1 MSLRRKIYEVIEV
14 ADKDD
19 RDSLIYDRFML
30 VCIAASIVPLCFKE
44 TNALFI
50 WLDRATV
57 TVFIVDYLLRWW
69 TADLKYGKSGKW
81 AFLRYPFSFF
91 GIVDLLSIL
100 PSLTMLSSGFKL
112 FRLFRLNKALKALKF
127 LRYSHSFELIL
138 NVIKRE
144 RRALAAV
151 CVLAGGYIALSA
163 LIMFQ
168 VEPDSFDT
176 FFDAIYW
183 AVVTLTTVGYG
194 DIYPTSEIGRIVSM
208 TSSFMGIAIVAL
220 PTGIITAGYM
230 RELSRE
236 NGSKLN
242 KEDRTMEIRTAT
254 MSDLDAVAAVE
265 AECFPVA
272 EAATKEEFAE
282 RIKYYGDHFWLM
294 FEGDKLIAFLDGFV
308 TDEPDLTDEMY
319 AKASMHDENGAW
331 QMLFG
336 LNTLP
341 EYRKNGYAGELLH
354 RAVEDARKQGR
365 KGAVLTCK
373 QRLVDYYAKFGFVD
387 EGVTDKSVHGGVVWH
402 QMRITF

>member
-69 TADLKYGKSGKW
+69 TADLKYEKSGKW

-91 GIVDLLSIL
+91 GIVDLLSVL

-144 RRALAAV
+144 KRALAAV
-151 CVLAGGYIALSA
+151 CVLAGGYI
-163 LIMFQ
+163 
-168 VEPDSFDT
+168 
-176 FFDAIYW
+176 DAIYW

-208 TSSFMGIAIVAL
+208 MSSFMGIAIVAL

-236 NGSKLN
+236 KW
-242 KEDRTMEIRTAT
+242 D
-254 MSDLDAVAAVE
+254 
-265 AECFPVA
+265 
-272 EAATKEEFAE
+272 
-282 RIKYYGDHFWLM
+282 
-294 FEGDKLIAFLDGFV
+294 
-308 TDEPDLTDEMY
+308 
-319 AKASMHDENGAW
+319 
-331 QMLFG
+331 
-336 LNTLP
+336 
-341 EYRKNGYAGELLH
+341 
-354 RAVEDARKQGR
+354 
-365 KGAVLTCK
+365 
-373 QRLVDYYAKFGFVD
+373 
-387 EGVTDKSVHGGVVWH
+387 
-402 QMRITF
+402 

>member
-1 MSLRRKIYEVIEV
+1 
-14 ADKDD
+14 
-19 RDSLIYDRFML
+19 ML

-69 TADLKYGKSGKW
+69 TADLKYEKSGKW

-144 RRALAAV
+144 KRALAAV
-151 CVLAGGYIALSA
+151 SVLAGGYIALSA

-168 VEPDSFDT
+168 VESDSFDT

-208 TSSFMGIAIVAL
+208 MSSFMGIAIVAL

-236 NGSKLN
+236 KW
-242 KEDRTMEIRTAT
+242 D
-254 MSDLDAVAAVE
+254 
-265 AECFPVA
+265 
-272 EAATKEEFAE
+272 
-282 RIKYYGDHFWLM
+282 
-294 FEGDKLIAFLDGFV
+294 
-308 TDEPDLTDEMY
+308 
-319 AKASMHDENGAW
+319 
-331 QMLFG
+331 
-336 LNTLP
+336 
-341 EYRKNGYAGELLH
+341 
-354 RAVEDARKQGR
+354 
-365 KGAVLTCK
+365 
-373 QRLVDYYAKFGFVD
+373 
-387 EGVTDKSVHGGVVWH
+387 
-402 QMRITF
+402 

>member
-69 TADLKYGKSGKW
+69 TADLKYEKSGKW

-144 RRALAAV
+144 KRALAGSV
-151 CVLAGGYIALSA
+151 CAGGRVY
-163 LIMFQ
+163 
-168 VEPDSFDT
+168 
-176 FFDAIYW
+176 
-183 AVVTLTTVGYG
+183 
-194 DIYPTSEIGRIVSM
+194 
-208 TSSFMGIAIVAL
+208 
-220 PTGIITAGYM
+220 
-230 RELSRE
+230 
-236 NGSKLN
+236 
-242 KEDRTMEIRTAT
+242 
-254 MSDLDAVAAVE
+254 
-265 AECFPVA
+265 
-272 EAATKEEFAE
+272 
-282 RIKYYGDHFWLM
+282 
-294 FEGDKLIAFLDGFV
+294 
-308 TDEPDLTDEMY
+308 
-319 AKASMHDENGAW
+319 
-331 QMLFG
+331 
-336 LNTLP
+336 
-341 EYRKNGYAGELLH
+341 
-354 RAVEDARKQGR
+354 RAVGAHHVPGGARQ
-365 KGAVLTCK
+365 L
-373 QRLVDYYAKFGFVD
+373 
-387 EGVTDKSVHGGVVWH
+387 
-402 QMRITF
+402 

>member
-44 TNALFI
+44 TNSLFV

-69 TADLKYGKSGKW
+69 TADLKYEKSGKW

-144 RRALAAV
+144 KRALAAV

-168 VEPDSFDT
+168 VEPT
-176 FFDAIYW
+176 A
-183 AVVTLTTVGYG
+183 LTRFSTPSTGQ
-194 DIYPTSEIGRIVSM
+194 
-208 TSSFMGIAIVAL
+208 SS
-220 PTGIITAGYM
+220 
-230 RELSRE
+230 R
-236 NGSKLN
+236 
-242 KEDRTMEIRTAT
+242 
-254 MSDLDAVAAVE
+254 
-265 AECFPVA
+265 
-272 EAATKEEFAE
+272 
-282 RIKYYGDHFWLM
+282 
-294 FEGDKLIAFLDGFV
+294 
-308 TDEPDLTDEMY
+308 
-319 AKASMHDENGAW
+319 
-331 QMLFG
+331 
-336 LNTLP
+336 
-341 EYRKNGYAGELLH
+341 
-354 RAVEDARKQGR
+354 
-365 KGAVLTCK
+365 
-373 QRLVDYYAKFGFVD
+373 
-387 EGVTDKSVHGGVVWH
+387 
-402 QMRITF
+402 

>member
-44 TNALFI
+44 TNALFV

-69 TADLKYGKSGKW
+69 TADLKYEKSGKW

-100 PSLTMLSSGFKL
+100 PSLTMLSSGFK
-112 FRLFRLNKALKALKF
+112 
-127 LRYSHSFELIL
+127 
-138 NVIKRE
+138 
-144 RRALAAV
+144 AV

-208 TSSFMGIAIVAL
+208 MSSFMGIAIVAL

-236 NGSKLN
+236 KW
-242 KEDRTMEIRTAT
+242 D
-254 MSDLDAVAAVE
+254 
-265 AECFPVA
+265 
-272 EAATKEEFAE
+272 
-282 RIKYYGDHFWLM
+282 
-294 FEGDKLIAFLDGFV
+294 
-308 TDEPDLTDEMY
+308 
-319 AKASMHDENGAW
+319 
-331 QMLFG
+331 
-336 LNTLP
+336 
-341 EYRKNGYAGELLH
+341 
-354 RAVEDARKQGR
+354 
-365 KGAVLTCK
+365 
-373 QRLVDYYAKFGFVD
+373 
-387 EGVTDKSVHGGVVWH
+387 
-402 QMRITF
+402 

>member
-19 RDSLIYDRFML
+19 SDSLIYDRFML

-44 TNALFI
+44 TNSLFV

-69 TADLKYGKSGKW
+69 TADLKYEKSGKW

-144 RRALAAV
+144 KRALAAV

-183 AVVTLTTVGYG
+183 AVVTLTTAGYG

-208 TSSFMGIAIVAL
+208 MSSFMGIAIVAL
-220 PTGIITAGYM
+220 PTSIITAGYM
-230 RELSRE
+230 R
-236 NGSKLN
+236 
-242 KEDRTMEIRTAT
+242 RTMEIRTAT
-254 MSDLDAVAAVE
+254 MNDLDAVAAVE

-331 QMLFG
+331 QMIFG

-373 QRLVDYYAKFGFVD
+373 QRLVDYYAKFCFVD

>member
-44 TNALFI
+44 TNALFV

-69 TADLKYGKSGKW
+69 TADLKYEKSGKW

-144 RRALAAV
+144 KRALAAV

-176 FFDAIYW
+176 FFRRHLLGSRHTDDRRLW
-183 AVVTLTTVGYG
+183 RHLSDERDRPHREH
-194 DIYPTSEIGRIVSM
+194 DIV
-208 TSSFMGIAIVAL
+208 
-220 PTGIITAGYM
+220 
-230 RELSRE
+230 
-236 NGSKLN
+236 
-242 KEDRTMEIRTAT
+242 
-254 MSDLDAVAAVE
+254 
-265 AECFPVA
+265 
-272 EAATKEEFAE
+272 
-282 RIKYYGDHFWLM
+282 
-294 FEGDKLIAFLDGFV
+294 
-308 TDEPDLTDEMY
+308 
-319 AKASMHDENGAW
+319 
-331 QMLFG
+331 
-336 LNTLP
+336 
-341 EYRKNGYAGELLH
+341 
-354 RAVEDARKQGR
+354 
-365 KGAVLTCK
+365 
-373 QRLVDYYAKFGFVD
+373 
-387 EGVTDKSVHGGVVWH
+387 VHGHCHRRAADRYHHGGLH
-402 QMRITF
+402 ARAQP

>member
-44 TNALFI
+44 TNALFV

-69 TADLKYGKSGKW
+69 TADLKYEKSGKW

-144 RRALAAV
+144 KRALAAV

-176 FFDAIYW
+176 FFRRHLLGGRHTDDRRLW
-183 AVVTLTTVGYG
+183 RHLSDERDRPHREH
-194 DIYPTSEIGRIVSM
+194 DIV
-208 TSSFMGIAIVAL
+208 
-220 PTGIITAGYM
+220 
-230 RELSRE
+230 
-236 NGSKLN
+236 
-242 KEDRTMEIRTAT
+242 
-254 MSDLDAVAAVE
+254 
-265 AECFPVA
+265 
-272 EAATKEEFAE
+272 
-282 RIKYYGDHFWLM
+282 
-294 FEGDKLIAFLDGFV
+294 
-308 TDEPDLTDEMY
+308 
-319 AKASMHDENGAW
+319 
-331 QMLFG
+331 
-336 LNTLP
+336 
-341 EYRKNGYAGELLH
+341 
-354 RAVEDARKQGR
+354 
-365 KGAVLTCK
+365 
-373 QRLVDYYAKFGFVD
+373 
-387 EGVTDKSVHGGVVWH
+387 VHGHCHRRAADRYHYGWLH
-402 QMRITF
+402 ARAQP